1 MGGEPERLGLAQ
13 GGDLEEAGDAQAT
26 GGVRLQH
33 VCCSCRQ
40 HALEVERLA
49 SVARRATEYR
59 TMDTAEGEQRR
70 KPMDTAEV
78 RRVGWKQK
86 LGKLV

>member
-1 MGGEPERLGLAQ
+1 MG
-13 GGDLEEAGDAQAT
+13 
-26 GGVRLQH
+26 
-33 VCCSCRQ
+33 
-40 HALEVERLA
+40 
-49 SVARRATEYR
+49 
-59 TMDTAEGEQRR
+59 TAEGEQRR